1 MNFYKTHDP
10 FNSKKVFLFFSRLST
25 PTSRPM
31 WFKTKARNYL
41 VSYVVQEYNK
51 ELKKKKQE
59 EAEDLLRRELEQMTL
74 LQWVLY
80 RLNAGRR
87 RRD

>member
-10 FNSKKVFLFFSRLST
+10 FNSKKVFLFFFLDCRPLPRVLCGSRLKRGT
-25 PTSRPM
+25 TSCPM
-31 WFKTKARNYL
+31 WFKSTARK
-41 VSYVVQEYNK
+41 K
-51 ELKKKKQE
+51 EKQE
-59 EAEDLLRRELEQMTL
+59 EAEDLLRIELEQMTL

>member
-1 MNFYKTHDP
+1 
-10 FNSKKVFLFFSRLST
+10 
-25 PTSRPM
+25 M
-31 WFKTKARNYL
+31 WFKSTARK
-41 VSYVVQEYNK
+41 K
-51 ELKKKKQE
+51 EKQE
-59 EAEDLLRRELEQMTL
+59 EAEDLLRIELEQMTL

>member
-41 VSYVVQEYNK
+41 VSYVVQEYSK
-51 ELKKKKQE
+51 EE
-59 EAEDLLRRELEQMTL
+59 GEAGG
-74 LQWVLY
+74 
-80 RLNAGRR
+80 GRGSVANR
-87 RRD
+87 A